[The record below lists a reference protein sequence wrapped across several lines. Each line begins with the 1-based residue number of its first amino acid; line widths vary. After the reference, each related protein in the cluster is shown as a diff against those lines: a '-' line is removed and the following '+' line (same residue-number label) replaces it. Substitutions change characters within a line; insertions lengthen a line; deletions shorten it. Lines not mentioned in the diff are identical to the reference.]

1 MGVLATFVDVV
12 PCLLPA
18 CAAPVLVTER
28 RKVLVLCCRAVLTC
42 ACVWAVWRLCAVAVA
57 VEVAVVA
64 VAVALMATPPTVVA
78 STTTTSAAVAVAV
91 TSSRLPAKTG
101 TRTWTLCRGGLTSSR
116 QGGWFASQM
125 RSLATLVCHGSAFN
139 TTDPSWGVIPRSRV
153 PLNTG
158 CTYER
163 CVVAVGVV
171 LLWCRTPSVT
181 DVSGAV
187 AEGTPVAVDGEAE
200 AEAEP
205 VVEEPEDTSVTLDA
219 YRAALAEKRTVRHRG
234 VVGRW
239 CPCLAASWCGQR
251 ILCSGPLLVCS
262 SWCGFTC
269 DVVENVYTFSEN
281 WGACDVGPGAGVGAV
296 HGCNR
301 AGRFFVFSCVV
312 GAWSSL

>member
-125 RSLATLVCHGSAFN
+125 RSPGN
-139 TTDPSWGVIPRSRV
+139 TCVSRQRV
-153 PLNTG
+153 QHDRP
-158 CTYER
+158 
-163 CVVAVGVV
+163 
-171 LLWCRTPSVT
+171 
-181 DVSGAV
+181 
-187 AEGTPVAVDGEAE
+187 
-200 AEAEP
+200 
-205 VVEEPEDTSVTLDA
+205 
-219 YRAALAEKRTVRHRG
+219 
-234 VVGRW
+234 VVGRH
-239 CPCLAASWCGQR
+239 PSLACAAQYW
-251 ILCSGPLLVCS
+251 
-262 SWCGFTC
+262 
-269 DVVENVYTFSEN
+269 VYI
-281 WGACDVGPGAGVGAV
+281 
-296 HGCNR
+296 
-301 AGRFFVFSCVV
+301 
-312 GAWSSL
+312 